1 MVIIRGS
8 NVKFEWAHRIEPRAP
23 GLKWYAWSDD
33 NGKTFTDAM
42 PWHFDDGEIVYSSA
56 TYSRIIK
63 DERTGKHY
71 WIGNITDHR
80 VSGNYPRYPL
90 QIVELDE
97 TYGTA
102 KKESYTVIDT
112 ILQNR
117 ETGRLEVMLTK
128 FGQFQWG
135 EHSPEGNP
143 FKAEVWRYEI
153 ELE

>member
-1 MVIIRGS
+1 M
-8 NVKFEWAHRIEPRAP
+8 
-23 GLKWYAWSDD
+23 
-33 NGKTFTDAM
+33 
-42 PWHFDDGEIVYSSA
+42 YSSA

-112 ILQNR
+112 MRDGEPKWVQLSNFNLLQNR

-135 EHSPEGNP
+135 ENSPEGNP